1 MLYEVINI
9 NVGDEVIAKVA
20 GREVAVTVEG
30 VEGGNWRVKSVASGK
45 AFKTKRLWTRNQ
57 EAAREPEAATEQ
69 TEANAEPETTTEQT
83 EANAEPEAATE
94 PTNETGDSEPRPKKM
109 SLLDAAIEV
118 LKTEARAMNT
128 REMVKLAIEHPTL
141 GSNGLQ
147 DAEQSLYGAIF
158 REIKEKSARIRKSE
172 KRGQFEH
179 AL

>member
-45 AFKTKRLWTRNQ
+45 AFKTKKLWTRNQ
-57 EAAREPEAATEQ
+57 EVAREPEAATE
-69 TEANAEPETTTEQT
+69 PT

-128 REMVKLAIEHPTL
+128 REMVKLAIERELWVPT
-141 GSNGLQ
+141 
-147 DAEQSLYGAIF
+147 ACKTPEQSLYGAIF
-158 REIKEKSARIRKSE
+158 REIKEGNPPRIRKSE